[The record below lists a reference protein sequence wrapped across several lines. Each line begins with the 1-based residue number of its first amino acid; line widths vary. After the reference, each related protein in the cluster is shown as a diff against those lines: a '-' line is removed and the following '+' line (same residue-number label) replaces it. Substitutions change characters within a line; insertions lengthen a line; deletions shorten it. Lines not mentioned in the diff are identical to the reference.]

1 MSFRFSL
8 SITDEIGEVMK
19 LALRL
24 TGKSQNAACTQWIM
38 EGALREIAL
47 FKEASLLSVTPTLD
61 TQSIP
66 NTLSVSNGERKAE
79 VLSITT
85 EEQMTD
91 TPSITDTP
99 TYQRGDRIRIVKVP
113 KSKRGS
119 NIIDQKGT
127 LISRVNGGK
136 WAIALDNGGNTE
148 LPEAYIEKTD

>member
-1 MSFRFSL
+1 MPQL
-8 SITDEIGEVMK
+8 SVIVTEQAYKIIKAV
-19 LALRL
+19 LAA
-24 TGKSQNAACTQWIM
+24 TGKTQSSACGEWIYK
-38 EGALREIAL
+38 GALNELQELQRAGI
-47 FKEASLLSVTPTLD
+47 
-61 TQSIP
+61 IP
-66 NTLSVSNGERKAE
+66 NPLSEFNLSTTDTPSTNNGERKAE

-148 LPEAYIEKTD
+148 LPEAYIEPVE